1 MQLTFALLINTPNFF
16 KGKPRSNA
24 GLFLCILDFKL
35 TICAGLIIFHGITVR
50 LRNKINNQMN
60 KYLSIL
66 NVRTVYAFGIS
77 VLVSYVTLAFN
88 FQYNYDLALISIA
101 IIFPLV
107 FTIRSAFRRREK
119 ALEYLSRFKAGLITV
134 RDSVLEI
141 KKLDNSRK
149 EEVKGIIREI
159 SVSLHQY
166 LGSRTSTKEDVQEKI
181 SRVFAFIQLNGENIG
196 TGTALKIFRFMKEV
210 HYSSENIIAV
220 NQHRTPIA
228 MRAYCLIFIYIYPF
242 IYTPALYHK
251 LHDGISLNESWIVYF
266 LSAISTFILI
276 SLYNVQDQMENPF
289 DQKGLDDIRL
299 GDFLLK

>member
-1 MQLTFALLINTPNFF
+1 
-16 KGKPRSNA
+16 
-24 GLFLCILDFKL
+24 
-35 TICAGLIIFHGITVR
+35 
-50 LRNKINNQMN
+50 MN
-60 KYLSIL
+60 KYFSIL
-66 NVRTVYAFGIS
+66 NARTAYAIGIS
-77 VLVSYVTLAFN
+77 VLVSYATLAFN

-134 RDSVLEI
+134 RDSFLENR
-141 KKLDNSRK
+141 KLDNTKK
-149 EEVKGIIREI
+149 EEAKRVIKEI
-159 SVSLHQY
+159 SAALHHY
-166 LGSRTSTKEDVQEKI
+166 LANRTTSKETVHEKI
-181 SRVFAFIQLNGENIG
+181 EKVADFIQTNKEFIG
-196 TGTALKIFRFMKEV
+196 SGTALKIFRFMKEV

-228 MRAYCLIFIYIYPF
+228 MRAYCLIFIYIYPC
-242 IYTPALYHK
+242 IYTPALYNR
-251 LHDGISLNESWIVYF
+251 LYDGISLNESWIVYF

-299 GDFLLK
+299 DDFLLK

>member
-1 MQLTFALLINTPNFF
+1 
-16 KGKPRSNA
+16 
-24 GLFLCILDFKL
+24 
-35 TICAGLIIFHGITVR
+35 
-50 LRNKINNQMN
+50 MN

-66 NVRTVYAFGIS
+66 NARTAYAIGIS
-77 VLVSYVTLAFN
+77 LLVSYATLAFD

-134 RDSVLEI
+134 RDSFLENR
-141 KKLDNSRK
+141 KLDNNSK
-149 EEVKGIIREI
+149 EEAQRIVREI
-159 SVSLHQY
+159 STTLNNY
-166 LGSRTSTKEDVQEKI
+166 LGNRTTSKEQVHGKIEKV
-181 SRVFAFIQLNGENIG
+181 SEFIQKNNEFIG
-196 TGTALKIFRFMKEV
+196 SGTALKIFRFMKEV

-251 LHDGISLNESWIVYF
+251 LHDGISLNESWIVYL

-299 GDFLLK
+299 NDFLIK

>member
-1 MQLTFALLINTPNFF
+1 
-16 KGKPRSNA
+16 
-24 GLFLCILDFKL
+24 
-35 TICAGLIIFHGITVR
+35 
-50 LRNKINNQMN
+50 MN

-66 NVRTVYAFGIS
+66 NARTAYAIGIS
-77 VLVSYVTLAFN
+77 LLVSYATLAFD

-134 RDSVLEI
+134 RDSFLENR
-141 KKLDNSRK
+141 KLDNNSK
-149 EEVKGIIREI
+149 EEAQRIVREI
-159 SVSLHQY
+159 STTLNNY
-166 LGSRTSTKEDVQEKI
+166 LGNRTNSKEQVHRQIEKV
-181 SRVFAFIQLNGENIG
+181 SEFIQKNNEFIG
-196 TGTALKIFRFMKEV
+196 SGTALKIFRFMKEV

-251 LHDGISLNESWIVYF
+251 LHDGISLNESWIVYL

-299 GDFLLK
+299 NDFLIK

>member
-1 MQLTFALLINTPNFF
+1 MP
-16 KGKPRSNA
+16 P
-24 GLFLCILDFKL
+24 
-35 TICAGLIIFHGITVR
+35 
-50 LRNKINNQMN
+50 MN
-60 KYLSIL
+60 KYFSIL
-66 NVRTVYAFGIS
+66 NARTLYAIGIS
-77 VLVSYVTLAFN
+77 VLVSYATLAFD

-134 RDSVLEI
+134 RDSFLEI
-141 KKLDNSRK
+141 KKLDNSQK
-149 EEVKGIIREI
+149 DEIKGIVKEI
-159 SVSLHQY
+159 SAALHNY
-166 LGSRTSTKEDVQEKI
+166 LGNKTATKVNVHEKI
-181 SRVFAFIQLNGENIG
+181 SRVFAFIQTNDDAIG

-299 GDFLLK
+299 DDFLLK

>member
-1 MQLTFALLINTPNFF
+1 
-16 KGKPRSNA
+16 
-24 GLFLCILDFKL
+24 
-35 TICAGLIIFHGITVR
+35 
-50 LRNKINNQMN
+50 MN

-66 NVRTVYAFGIS
+66 NARTAYAIGIS
-77 VLVSYVTLAFN
+77 LLVSYATLAFD

-134 RDSVLEI
+134 RDSFLENR
-141 KKLDNSRK
+141 KLDNNSK
-149 EEVKGIIREI
+149 EEAQRIVREI
-159 SVSLHQY
+159 NTTLNNY
-166 LGSRTSTKEDVQEKI
+166 LGNRTTSKEQVHGKIEKV
-181 SRVFAFIQLNGENIG
+181 SEFIQKNNEFIG
-196 TGTALKIFRFMKEV
+196 SGTALKIFRFMKEV

-251 LHDGISLNESWIVYF
+251 LHDGISLNESWIVYL

-299 GDFLLK
+299 NDFLIK

>member
-1 MQLTFALLINTPNFF
+1 
-16 KGKPRSNA
+16 
-24 GLFLCILDFKL
+24 
-35 TICAGLIIFHGITVR
+35 
-50 LRNKINNQMN
+50 MN
-60 KYLSIL
+60 KYFSIL
-66 NVRTVYAFGIS
+66 NTRTLLALGIS
-77 VLVSYVTLAFN
+77 MVVSFVTLEFN

-134 RDSVLEI
+134 RDSFLEI
-141 KKLDNSRK
+141 KKLDSSRK
-149 EEVKGIIREI
+149 DEVKGIMKEI
-159 SVSLHQY
+159 SISLIQY
-166 LGSRTSTKEDVQEKI
+166 LGARTVTKENVQEKI
-181 SRVFAFIQLNGENIG
+181 SRVFAFIQTNDEHIG

-251 LHDGISLNESWIVYF
+251 LHDGISLDESWIVYF

-299 GDFLLK
+299 DDFLIK

>member
-1 MQLTFALLINTPNFF
+1 
-16 KGKPRSNA
+16 
-24 GLFLCILDFKL
+24 
-35 TICAGLIIFHGITVR
+35 
-50 LRNKINNQMN
+50 MN

-66 NVRTVYAFGIS
+66 NERTASAIVIS
-77 VLVSYVTLAFN
+77 LLVSYATLAFD

-134 RDSVLEI
+134 RDSFLENR
-141 KKLDNSRK
+141 KLADSSK
-149 EEVKGIIREI
+149 EEAQRIVKEI
-159 SVSLHQY
+159 SAALNNY
-166 LGSRTSTKEDVQEKI
+166 LGSRSTTKEQVHEKI
-181 SRVFAFIQLNGENIG
+181 EKVADFIQTNKEFIG
-196 TGTALKIFRFMKEV
+196 SGTALKIFRFMKDV

-299 GDFLLK
+299 NDFLLR

>member
-1 MQLTFALLINTPNFF
+1 
-16 KGKPRSNA
+16 
-24 GLFLCILDFKL
+24 
-35 TICAGLIIFHGITVR
+35 
-50 LRNKINNQMN
+50 MN
-60 KYLSIL
+60 KYFSIL
-66 NVRTVYAFGIS
+66 NARTAYAIGIS
-77 VLVSYVTLAFN
+77 VLVSYATLAFN

-134 RDSVLEI
+134 RDSFLENR
-141 KKLDNSRK
+141 KLDNTKK
-149 EEVKGIIREI
+149 EEAKRVIKEI
-159 SVSLHQY
+159 SAALHHY
-166 LGSRTSTKEDVQEKI
+166 LANRTTSKETVHEKI
-181 SRVFAFIQLNGENIG
+181 VADFIQTNKEFIG
-196 TGTALKIFRFMKEV
+196 SGTALKIFRFMKEV

-228 MRAYCLIFIYIYPF
+228 MRAYCLIFIYIYPC
-242 IYTPALYHK
+242 IYTPALYNR
-251 LHDGISLNESWIVYF
+251 LYDGISLNESWIVYF

-299 GDFLLK
+299 DDFLLK

>member
-1 MQLTFALLINTPNFF
+1 
-16 KGKPRSNA
+16 
-24 GLFLCILDFKL
+24 
-35 TICAGLIIFHGITVR
+35 
-50 LRNKINNQMN
+50 MN

-66 NVRTVYAFGIS
+66 NARTAYAIGIS
-77 VLVSYVTLAFN
+77 LLVSYATLAFD

-134 RDSVLEI
+134 RDSFLENR
-141 KKLDNSRK
+141 KLDNNSK
-149 EEVKGIIREI
+149 EEAQRIVREI
-159 SVSLHQY
+159 STTLNNY
-166 LGSRTSTKEDVQEKI
+166 LGNRTTSKEQVHGKIEKI
-181 SRVFAFIQLNGENIG
+181 SEFIQKNNEFIG
-196 TGTALKIFRFMKEV
+196 SGTALKIFRFMKEV

-251 LHDGISLNESWIVYF
+251 LHDGISLNESWIVYL

-299 GDFLLK
+299 NDFLIK

>member
-1 MQLTFALLINTPNFF
+1 
-16 KGKPRSNA
+16 
-24 GLFLCILDFKL
+24 
-35 TICAGLIIFHGITVR
+35 
-50 LRNKINNQMN
+50 MN

-66 NVRTVYAFGIS
+66 NARTVYAIGIS
-77 VLVSYVTLAFN
+77 ILVSYATLAFD
-88 FQYNYDLALISIA
+88 FQYNYDLSLISIA

-134 RDSVLEI
+134 RDSFLENR
-141 KKLDNSRK
+141 KLDEPRK
-149 EEVKGIIREI
+149 AEVQLIVKEI
-159 SVSLHQY
+159 STNLNNY
-166 LGSRTSTKEDVQEKI
+166 LGTKTVTKEDVQQKI
-181 SRVFAFIQLNGENIG
+181 KKVFEFIQINNEFIG
-196 TGTALKIFRFMKEV
+196 SGTALKIFRFMKEV
-210 HYSSENIIAV
+210 HFSSENIIAV

-251 LHDGISLNESWIVYF
+251 LQDGISLNESWIVYF

-299 GDFLLK
+299 DDFLLK